1 MNFRLAFV
9 ALTAAA
15 LAPWAAAADGWT
27 LAPCPASAAS
37 RAAWN
42 DYENRV
48 RGAAPGS
55 PLHLPHPFATDDAGV
70 LENYRFQYRSAWSD
84 TKPEALPAEER
95 AIFAALAAGTARFE
109 IHRVENWSPSRC
121 GGMEEEAFLHLI
133 RVFDATG
140 IELAR
145 TVLTPS
151 GFLVVSSNTTEKER
165 SESIADQA
173 DRLTGPAS
181 HLARLGLEGE
191 APQLVSTA
199 GQVRCPPYAP
209 CLAFRRAGD
218 VWIVARGTTWVISAE
233 AARWTIEPGVQA
245 ADALGPALRA
255 LAAEEQLV
263 SLGGREYTLARRLG
277 GMTR

>member
-1 MNFRLAFV
+1 MDLRLTLV
-9 ALTAAA
+9 LTAATFG
-15 LAPWAAAADGWT
+15 PWASAAEGWT
-27 LAPCPASAAS
+27 LAPCPASSAS
-37 RAAWN
+37 RVSWN
-42 DYENRV
+42 DYESRV
-48 RGAAPGS
+48 RAAAPGS
-55 PLHLPHPFATDDAGV
+55 PLHLPHPFATDDAGI
-70 LENYRFQYRSAWSD
+70 LENYRCQYRSAWSD

-95 AIFAALAAGTARFE
+95 AIFAAVAAGTARFE

-145 TVLTPS
+145 TVLAPS

-173 DRLTGPAS
+173 DRLASPAAQ
-181 HLARLGLEGE
+181 LARLGLEGE
-191 APQLVSTA
+191 APQLVTTA

-209 CLAFRRAGD
+209 CLAFRREAD
-218 VWIVARGTTWVISAE
+218 VWIVARGATWVISAG
-233 AARWTIEPGVQA
+233 ATRWTIESGVQP

-255 LAAEEQLV
+255 LAATEQLM
-263 SLGGREYTLARRLG
+263 SLGGREYTVAKRLE
-277 GMTR
+277 R